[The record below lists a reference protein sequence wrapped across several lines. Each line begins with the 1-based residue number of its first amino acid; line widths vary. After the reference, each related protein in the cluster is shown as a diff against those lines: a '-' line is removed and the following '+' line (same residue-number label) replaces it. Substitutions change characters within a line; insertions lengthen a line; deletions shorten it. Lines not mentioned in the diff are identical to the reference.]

1 MDMTQKQ
8 NTIKIEQSN
17 TYFVIASNGV
27 TILDY
32 ITASNINEACQIA
45 KQNNYDTA
53 YYKVKRGYNGGVR
66 G

>member
-1 MDMTQKQ
+1 MKHEQK
-8 NTIKIEQSN
+8 N

-45 KQNNYDTA
+45 KQNNYGTA

>member
-1 MDMTQKQ
+1 MK
-8 NTIKIEQSN
+8 NEQQN

-32 ITASNINEACQIA
+32 ITASNINEACKIA
-45 KQNNYDTA
+45 KKNKYSTA

>member
-1 MDMTQKQ
+1 MKSQQ
-8 NTIKIEQSN
+8 QN
-17 TYFVIASNGV
+17 TYFVIASNGI

-32 ITASNINEACQIA
+32 ITASNINEACKIA
-45 KQNNYDTA
+45 KKNNYTTV